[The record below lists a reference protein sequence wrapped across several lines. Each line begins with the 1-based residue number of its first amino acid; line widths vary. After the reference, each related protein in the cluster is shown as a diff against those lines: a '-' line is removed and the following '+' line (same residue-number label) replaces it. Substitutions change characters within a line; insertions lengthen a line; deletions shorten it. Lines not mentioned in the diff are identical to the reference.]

1 VARQIRSRLAPQ
13 WFYPFN
19 HARMRALVT
28 GGAGFIGSHIAEGL
42 CRKGAKV
49 VVLDNLCLGSTE
61 NLAWKRAG
69 DELEFVQGDVTDG
82 KLVRDLVKGCDW
94 VFHEAALPSVPMSV
108 EKPMETNQQ
117 NLDATLQLL
126 IAARDAK
133 VKRFMFA
140 SSSAIYGDSDAPVKR
155 ETDMPLPLSPYALQ
169 KYAAEKYGQ
178 MFYHLYGLE
187 TVSFRYFN
195 VFGPRQSFNS
205 PYSGVIAKFCTLM
218 LEGKAPTILGDGKQ
232 SRDFVSIQNVVEA
245 NLSGAEAPANMAA
258 GRVFNIGTGSS
269 INLLDLVDEL
279 NRQTGQNLKPTFGP
293 ARAGDVRNSQAD
305 ISAARAGL
313 GYEAKVT
320 WQQGLEETLDF
331 YRAQKNGN

>member
-1 VARQIRSRLAPQ
+1 
-13 WFYPFN
+13 
-19 HARMRALVT
+19 MKALVT

-42 CRKGAKV
+42 CRRGARV
-49 VVLDNLCLGSTE
+49 VVLDNLCLGDTK
-61 NLAWKRAG
+61 NLAWKRGG
-69 DELEFVQGDVTDG
+69 DELEFVEGDVTDA
-82 KLVRDLVKGCDW
+82 KLVKDLAQGCDW

-108 EKPMETNQQ
+108 EKPIETNQQ

-126 IAARDAK
+126 VAARDAK

-169 KYAAEKYGQ
+169 KYGSEKYGQ
-178 MFYHLYGLE
+178 MFYNLYGLE
-187 TVSFRYFN
+187 TVSLRYFN

-218 LEGKAPTILGDGKQ
+218 LEGKPPTVLGDGKQ
-232 SRDFVSIQNVVEA
+232 SRDFVSIRNVVEA
-245 NLSGAEAPANMAA
+245 NLLGAEAPANMVA

-279 NRQTGQNLKPTFGP
+279 NRQTGQSLTPTFGP
-293 ARAGDVRNSQAD
+293 ARAGDVRDSRAN
-305 ISAARAGL
+305 ISSARAGL
-313 GYEAKVT
+313 GYEPKVT
-320 WQQGLEETLDF
+320 WQQGLEETLQF
-331 YRAQKNGN
+331 YRAQK

>member
-1 VARQIRSRLAPQ
+1 LKTVK
-13 WFYPFN
+13 
-19 HARMRALVT
+19 ALVT

-42 CRKGAKV
+42 CRRGARV
-49 VVLDNLCLGSTE
+49 VVLDNLSLGDTK
-61 NLAWKRAG
+61 NLAWKRPG
-69 DELEFVQGDVTDG
+69 DELDFVEGDVTDA
-82 KLVRDLVKGCDW
+82 KLVKDLMQGCGW
-94 VFHEAALPSVPMSV
+94 VFHEAALPSVPISV

-169 KYAAEKYGQ
+169 KYASERYAK

-218 LEGKAPTILGDGKQ
+218 LEGKPPTILGDGKQ
-232 SRDFVSIQNVVEA
+232 SRDFVSIRNVVEA
-245 NLSGAEAPANMAA
+245 NLLGAEGPSNMVA
-258 GRVFNIGTGSS
+258 GRTFNIGTGSS

-279 NRQTGQNLKPTFGP
+279 NRQTGQNLNPTFGP
-293 ARAGDVRNSQAD
+293 ARAGDVRDSRAD

-313 GYEAKVT
+313 AYEPKVT
-320 WQQGLEETLDF
+320 WQQGLEETLNF
-331 YRAQKNGN
+331 YRAQK